1 MVVIP
6 AKAGIQGRLNTGLR
20 REPVACSLKADN
32 REKNMPNRPEWLNF
46 FPALAAVEDEAW
58 LKALGEAMTLT
69 LPAGEVVFREGDSC
83 SNFLLV
89 LDGAVRVQ
97 KLSENGREIVLYRV
111 EEGQSCILTTACM
124 LGGLHYNAEAYTE
137 TEVHAVALPY
147 NAFRR
152 ALDGSHGFRE
162 FVFGAYAERITELL
176 LLIDAISFGRIDQRL
191 AAHLLE
197 HADSTGVL
205 QLTHQEL
212 ARDLGTARE
221 VVSRMLKEFE
231 RRGMV
236 QLGRGRIT
244 LQDRTALAQ
253 ASAV

>member
-1 MVVIP
+1 MS
-6 AKAGIQGRLNTGLR
+6 
-20 REPVACSLKADN
+20 E
-32 REKNMPNRPEWLNF
+32 RPEWLNR
-46 FPALAAVEDEAW
+46 FPVLTVIEDDAW
-58 LKALGEAMTLT
+58 LQALDEAMTLT
-69 LPAGEVVFREGDSC
+69 LPAGEAVFREGDSC

-124 LGGLHYNAEAYTE
+124 LGGRHYNAEAYTE
-137 TEVHAVALPY
+137 TEVHAVAFPY
-147 NAFRR
+147 RAFRQ
-152 ALDGSHGFRE
+152 AMDGSHGFRE
-162 FVFGAYAERITELL
+162 FVFGVYAERITELL
-176 LLIDAISFGRIDQRL
+176 MLIDAISFGRIDQRL
-191 AAHLLE
+191 VAHLLE
-197 HADSTGVL
+197 HADDAGVL

-244 LQDRTALAQ
+244 LQDRAALAQ
-253 ASAV
+253 TSSM

>member
-1 MVVIP
+1 M
-6 AKAGIQGRLNTGLR
+6 
-20 REPVACSLKADN
+20 SD
-32 REKNMPNRPEWLNF
+32 RPEWLNH
-46 FPALAAVEDEAW
+46 FPALSAIDDEAWVAAVE
-58 LKALGEAMTLT
+58 EAMPLT
-69 LPAGEVVFREGDSC
+69 VPAGEAVFREGDRC

-124 LGGLHYNAEAYTE
+124 LGGKEYNAEAFTE

-147 NAFRR
+147 SAFQK
-152 ALDGSHGFRE
+152 ALHGSHGFRE
-162 FVFGAYAERITELL
+162 FVFGAYSERVTELL
-176 LLIDAISFGRIDQRL
+176 MLIDSISFGRIDQRL

-197 HADSTGVL
+197 QADSDDEL
-205 QLTHQEL
+205 RLTHQDL
-212 ARDLGTARE
+212 ARELGTARE

-244 LQDRTALAQ
+244 LHDRAALRR
-253 ASAV
+253 ASVV

>member
-1 MVVIP
+1 
-6 AKAGIQGRLNTGLR
+6 
-20 REPVACSLKADN
+20 
-32 REKNMPNRPEWLNF
+32 MPEQPEWLGR
-46 FPALAAVEDEAW
+46 FPALAAIKDEAW
-58 LKALGEAMTLT
+58 QQAVVEAMSLT
-69 LPAGEVVFREGDSC
+69 LPAGEMVFREGDNC

-124 LGGLHYNAEAYTE
+124 LGGRHYNAEACTE
-137 TEVHAVALPY
+137 SEVHAVALPY
-147 NAFRR
+147 GAFRR
-152 ALDGSHGFRE
+152 ALDGSHAFRE

-176 LLIDAISFGRIDQRL
+176 MLIDAISFGRIDQRL
-191 AAHLLE
+191 AGHLLQ
-197 HADSTGVL
+197 HADSEGL
-205 QLTHQEL
+205 LKLTHQEL

-236 QLGRGRIT
+236 QLGRGRIA
-244 LQDRTALAQ
+244 LQDKSALSRA
-253 ASAV
+253 ATV

>member
-1 MVVIP
+1 MDKQDQDMPDRP
-6 AKAGIQGRLNTGLR
+6 AWLTHF
-20 REPVACSLKADN
+20 PV
-32 REKNMPNRPEWLNF
+32 
-46 FPALAAVEDEAW
+46 LAAIEDDAW
-58 LKALGEAMTLT
+58 RQAVNEAMTLT
-69 LPAGEVVFREGDSC
+69 VPAGEAVFREGDSC

-124 LGGLHYNAEAYTE
+124 LGGRHYHAEAYTE
-137 TEVHAVALPY
+137 TEVHAVAIPY
-147 NAFRR
+147 RAFRQ
-152 ALDGSHGFRE
+152 AMDGSHGFRE

-176 LLIDAISFGRIDQRL
+176 MLIDAISFGRIDQRL
-191 AAHLLE
+191 ASYLLE
-197 HADSTGVL
+197 QADETGVL
-205 QLTHQEL
+205 PLTHQAL

-231 RRGMV
+231 RRGLV

-244 LQDRTALAQ
+244 LRDRAALAQ
-253 ASAV
+253 GLVM

>member
-1 MVVIP
+1 MGQGQSGTP
-6 AKAGIQGRLNTGLR
+6 A
-20 REPVACSLKADN
+20 
-32 REKNMPNRPEWLNF
+32 WLTS
-46 FPALAAVEDEAW
+46 FPMLEAIDDEAW
-58 LKALGEAMTLT
+58 LESLAEAVTLT
-69 LPAGEVVFREGDSC
+69 VPAGEAVFREGDSC

-97 KLSENGREIVLYRV
+97 KLSDTGRELVLYRV

-124 LGGLHYNAEAYTE
+124 LGGRRYSAEAYTE

-147 NAFRR
+147 SAFRR

-162 FVFGAYAERITELL
+162 FVFGAYADRITELL
-176 LLIDAISFGRIDQRL
+176 MLIDAISFGRIDQRL
-191 AAHLLE
+191 ASHLLE
-197 HADSTGVL
+197 HADGEGKL

-236 QLGRGRIT
+236 RLSRGLIT
-244 LQDRTALAQ
+244 LQDRAALSH

>member
-1 MVVIP
+1 V
-6 AKAGIQGRLNTGLR
+6 AKGALLMGQERVS
-20 REPVACSLKADN
+20 PDWLKS
-32 REKNMPNRPEWLNF
+32 
-46 FPALAAVEDEAW
+46 FPQLEAIEDEAW
-58 LKALGEAMTLT
+58 LAALVEAVTLT
-69 LPAGEVVFREGDSC
+69 LRAGEVVFREGDNC

-97 KLSENGREIVLYRV
+97 KLSDSGRELVLYRV

-124 LGGLHYNAEAYTE
+124 LGGRHYSAEAYSE
-137 TEVHAVALPY
+137 SEVHAVALPY
-147 NAFRR
+147 GTLRR

-176 LLIDAISFGRIDQRL
+176 MLIDAISFGRIDQRL
-191 AAHLLE
+191 ANHLLQ
-197 HADSTGVL
+197 HADGDGKL

-236 QLGRGRIT
+236 RLSRGLIT
-244 LQDRTALAQ
+244 LEDRNALVQ
-253 ASAV
+253 SSAV